1 MSSPGGRGTGPKS
14 EAEVQNDLLR
24 LEMYRGQL
32 TTLSRQQELIQVSLD
47 AHERAR
53 EAVEAM
59 ERFGEGQELLVSIGA
74 DTYTRAAPL
83 GPGRVLIGLGRG
95 LLAEVDRDR
104 AREML
109 QGRMTRLEGNHRELL
124 SQLQAL
130 EAEAQSLQNELQG
143 YLQNSERRAPTDHVG
158 PD

>member
-1 MSSPGGRGTGPKS
+1 MSSPGGRRAGPRS

-32 TTLSRQQELIQVSLD
+32 TTLSRQQELIQVSLE
-47 AHERAR
+47 AHGRAR

-59 ERFGEGQELLVSIGA
+59 ERFEPGQEMLVSIGA
-74 DTYTRAAPL
+74 DTYARATPL
-83 GPGRVLIGLGRG
+83 DPGRVLIGLGRG
-95 LLAEVDRDR
+95 LLAEVSRER

-109 QGRMTRLEGNHRELL
+109 QARMDRLEGNHRELL

-130 EAEAQSLQNELQG
+130 EAEAQALQNELQG
-143 YLQNSERRAPTDHVG
+143 YLQGAERNPPTDHVG
-158 PD
+158 AD

>member
-1 MSSPGGRGTGPKS
+1 MSSPGGRRSGPKS

-32 TTLSRQQELIQVSLD
+32 TALSRQQELIQVSLE
-47 AHERAR
+47 AHGRAR

-59 ERFGEGQELLVSIGA
+59 ERFEEGQEMLVSIGA
-74 DTYTRAAPL
+74 DTYARATPL
-83 GPGRVLIGLGRG
+83 GRDRVLIGLGRG
-95 LLAEVDRDR
+95 LLGEVPRDR
-104 AREML
+104 ALEML
-109 QGRMTRLEGNHRELL
+109 RARMARLEGNHRELL

-130 EAEAQSLQNELQG
+130 EVEAQNLQNELQG
-143 YLQNSERRAPTDHVG
+143 YLQKPERSGPADHVG